1 MWMNSND
8 IDGGEK
14 YLRYDHVIIDIHRIY
29 MTEKIIEMEKNG
41 WYYTSSLVNVFDDD
55 FIVMSFIRD
64 KKKKRRMCII
74 L

>member
-1 MWMNSND
+1 MWMNLKD
-8 IDGGEK
+8 IDDEEK

-64 KKKKRRMCII
+64 KKRKRMCVI